1 MKKITRILC
10 ILMLMLL
17 LGSIVPM
24 FAAASPYSTYTYSI
38 SGQARISP
46 DVYVPDR
53 VVSSYEIG
61 LDTELKEPKDIFIDK
76 NMNIYLSDTG
86 NNRIVVCN
94 SEFKFR
100 FEISTFNNEHGVPD
114 SLSEPM
120 GTFVND
126 EYIYVCDKQN
136 ARIVVFDLLGNFVR
150 TIGAPTAD
158 VMGEDTVF
166 TPVAI
171 GVSDSGRMYVVSA
184 ATYSGVFALDEDG
197 NFQTFV
203 GTQKVSVPLA
213 MRIRRMLFPNTV
225 SISYISPEYNNL
237 ALDNDGYIWVT
248 SNSMDDADLI
258 SAIESSNADYAP
270 VKRMNS
276 AGDDITTRNGFFIPA
291 GEINF
296 DRTTKKSSSSDV
308 ITGPSSIVD
317 VAIGPN
323 GMWSILDEKRSIPRE
338 ICSSLSAIR
347 VRSSATSRRARLS
360 RTSAPTSML

>member
-1 MKKITRILC
+1 
-10 ILMLMLL
+10 MLMLL

-171 GVSDSGRMYVVSA
+171 GVSDSAECMSFQRLHIP
-184 ATYSGVFALDEDG
+184 VF
-197 NFQTFV
+197 
-203 GTQKVSVPLA
+203 SHS
-213 MRIRRMLFPNTV
+213 MRT
-225 SISYISPEYNNL
+225 
-237 ALDNDGYIWVT
+237 
-248 SNSMDDADLI
+248 
-258 SAIESSNADYAP
+258 
-270 VKRMNS
+270 
-276 AGDDITTRNGFFIPA
+276 
-291 GEINF
+291 
-296 DRTTKKSSSSDV
+296 
-308 ITGPSSIVD
+308 
-317 VAIGPN
+317 
-323 GMWSILDEKRSIPRE
+323 
-338 ICSSLSAIR
+338 
-347 VRSSATSRRARLS
+347 ATSRPL
-360 RTSAPTSML
+360 